1 MKWGY
6 YESEAFKEFGMKR
19 PQLALFARLLKK
31 LWLTVFTLLLSSSLQ
46 AQELSKLPY
55 VPTPQIVV
63 DEMLKMA
70 GVTAKDFVID
80 LGSGDGRMIIT
91 AARTFNASGVG
102 VDIDTKLVDVSNKQA
117 KADGVGDRA
126 KFIEQDMFK
135 ADISKATVV
144 TLYVLPDFM
153 EKLRPKLMAELKPG
167 TRIVAHD
174 YYMSEWY
181 PDRQHMLT
189 VPEKVKANGTD
200 KAYLYLWIVPSVV
213 AGDWR
218 MELDLGGDKRQI
230 VVLTFDQQYQQV
242 TNAWADYGLGAMKI
256 EKSLLRGND
265 LSFNLTLG
273 ANPYQFTGKV
283 SDGKMEG
290 TAVTAG
296 NSQPIPW
303 RAGKLASEKK

>member
-1 MKWGY
+1 MKT
-6 YESEAFKEFGMKR
+6 SHLSSLIFT
-19 PQLALFARLLKK
+19 RLLN
-31 LWLTVFTLLLSSSLQ
+31 LLCLAAILFFLSVSLN

-70 GVTAKDFVID
+70 GVTAKDYVMD

-91 AARTFNASGVG
+91 AARTFQASGVG
-102 VDIDTKLVDVSNKQA
+102 VDIDSKLVELSNKQA
-117 KADGVGDRA
+117 KADGVGDRTR
-126 KFIEQDMFK
+126 FIEQDMFK

-153 EKLRPKLMAELKPG
+153 EKLRPKLLAELKPG

-213 AGDWR
+213 TGDWLIEFNAVGNR
-218 MELDLGGDKRQI
+218 RLLVALTIDQRYQMLNLSAEGALGE
-230 VVLTFDQQYQQV
+230 
-242 TNAWADYGLGAMKI
+242 MKI
-256 EKSLLRGND
+256 EKPVLRGNEI
-265 LSFNLTLG
+265 SFSLTFG
-273 ANPYQFTGKV
+273 VNPYQFTGKV

-290 TAVTAG
+290 TAVTPG
-296 NSQPIPW
+296 NSQLIPW
-303 RAGKLASEKK
+303 RASKLPAGKK

>member
-1 MKWGY
+1 MKL
-6 YESEAFKEFGMKR
+6 SQLVTSAFIR
-19 PQLALFARLLKK
+19 VLNK
-31 LWLTVFTLLLSSSLQ
+31 LWLAGFALVLSSSLN

-63 DEMLKMA
+63 DEMLKLA

-91 AARTFNASGVG
+91 AARNFSASGVG
-102 VDIDTKLVDVSNKQA
+102 VDIDAKLVNLSNKQA
-117 KADGVGDRA
+117 TSDGVGDRA

-181 PDRQHMLT
+181 PDRQVSLT
-189 VPEKVKANGTD
+189 VPEKRAANGTD
-200 KAYLYLWIVPSVV
+200 KAYIYLWIVPTLVT
-213 AGDWR
+213 GDWR
-218 MELDLGGDKRQI
+218 MELDLGGGKRQM
-230 VVLTFDQQYQQV
+230 VVLTFDQQYQRL
-242 TNAWADYGLGAMKI
+242 TSAWADYGLGAMKI
-256 EKSLLRGND
+256 EEPLLRGNEI
-265 LSFNLTLG
+265 SFKLTIG
-273 ANPYQFTGKV
+273 ANPYQFIGNIN
-283 SDGKMEG
+283 DGKMEG
-290 TAVTAG
+290 TAVTPG
-296 NSQPIPW
+296 NSRLTPW
-303 RAGKLASEKK
+303 RAGKLPLKKK

>member
-1 MKWGY
+1 MKQ
-6 YESEAFKEFGMKR
+6 SHVLSSIFT
-19 PQLALFARLLKK
+19 RLLKH
-31 LWLTVFTLLLSSSLQ
+31 LCLLEILFFLSPPLN

-91 AARTFNASGVG
+91 AARTFKANGLG
-102 VDIDTKLVDVSNKQA
+102 VDIDAKLVDLSNKQA
-117 KADGVGDRA
+117 KSDGVGDRA

-181 PDRQHMLT
+181 PDRQISLT
-189 VPEKVKANGTD
+189 VPEKREANGTD
-200 KAYLYLWIVPSVV
+200 KAYLYLWIVPAVV
-213 AGDWR
+213 TGDWR
-218 MELDLGGDKRQI
+218 MELDLGGGKRQI
-230 VVLTFDQQYQQV
+230 AVLTFDQQYQQL
-242 TNAWADYGLGAMKI
+242 TNAWGDYGIGAMKI
-256 EKSLLRGND
+256 EKSLLRGNEI
-265 LSFNLTLG
+265 SFNLTIG

-296 NSQPIPW
+296 NSQLIPW
-303 RAGKLASEKK
+303 RAGKLSSEKK

>member
-6 YESEAFKEFGMKR
+6 YESEAFKEIGMKP

-102 VDIDTKLVDVSNKQA
+102 VDIDAKLVNLSNKQA
-117 KADGVGDRA
+117 KSDGVGDRA

-181 PDRQHMLT
+181 PDRQVSLT
-189 VPEKVKANGTD
+189 VPEKRAANGTD
-200 KAYLYLWIVPSVV
+200 KAYLYLWIVPAVV
-213 AGDWR
+213 EGRWR
-218 MELDLGGDKRQI
+218 MEFDMGGNNQQPIGLIINQQFQMLNASAENVLGPTKVENPVLKGDEI
-230 VVLTFDQQYQQV
+230 
-242 TNAWADYGLGAMKI
+242 
-256 EKSLLRGND
+256 
-265 LSFNLTLG
+265 SFNLAVG
-273 ANPYQFTGKV
+273 ANRYQFTGKI
-283 SDGKMEG
+283 SD
-290 TAVTAG
+290 
-296 NSQPIPW
+296 
-303 RAGKLASEKK
+303 